1 MGHCT
6 KGSDGAMEEWSVLL
20 NWMGHSC
27 LELDATDAL
36 WFSALRMV
44 SVSVSVHVT
53 LHASL
58 QQVVQY

>member
-1 MGHCT
+1 
-6 KGSDGAMEEWSVLL
+6 MEEWSVLL

-27 LELDATDAL
+27 FELDATDAL